1 LRRIIRNN
9 EFVKGFFI
17 TFEKYD
23 DKFYRM
29 LTNEIKKLSK
39 KMILKSNIKE
49 IIMEDNGNNNFS
61 DILNEVN
68 LKGSCICLI
77 DINKNNVKLLFDELK
92 KVQKLGYR
100 FVSLQ

>member
-1 LRRIIRNN
+1 
-9 EFVKGFFI
+9 
-17 TFEKYD
+17 
-23 DKFYRM
+23 
-29 LTNEIKKLSK
+29 
-39 KMILKSNIKE
+39 
-49 IIMEDNGNNNFS
+49 MEDNGNNNFS

-100 FVSLQ
+100 FISLQ